1 MFALAHARPE
11 MDNGANL
18 PPDLHPLM
26 TTKEVPCDSTEKD
39 CSDDWGVPRSKKQDD
54 LIILG
59 DGIAQRMEGNVDEKS
74 KLYCKPGWIHCAP
87 GVGGGCCHPSVP
99 VCCFNGSGCECRKYR
114 PCSVSNSGPLKRPKS
129 FYPCYS

>member
-1 MFALAHARPE
+1 
-11 MDNGANL
+11 
-18 PPDLHPLM
+18 M
-26 TTKEVPCDSTEKD
+26 TTKE
-39 CSDDWGVPRSKKQDD
+39 DD